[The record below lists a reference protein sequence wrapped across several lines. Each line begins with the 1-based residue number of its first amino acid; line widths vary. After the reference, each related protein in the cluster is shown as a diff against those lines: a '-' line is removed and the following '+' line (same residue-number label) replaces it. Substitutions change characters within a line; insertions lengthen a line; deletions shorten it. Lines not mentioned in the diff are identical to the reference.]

1 MPGSGSEYGPHA
13 KIQALPT
20 PAQSERED
28 SGLEGAEPDHALVK
42 AQAEAELAKIK
53 GVTHGLKE
61 IFETPGWA
69 TLLQGAGQWLTLG
82 AENTKALNQQD
93 HERQKLKLVQEHERA
108 MQLDRLNMEAEQRRS
123 VLGVITLFGLTLVA
137 VAVVVA
143 GITAIKWGWIDEKTA
158 AIAWIAIGGVAAQT
172 RRWMNSKSGSS
183 ATPPA

>member
-1 MPGSGSEYGPHA
+1 MPGSDSEHSPHA

-20 PAQSERED
+20 PTQSEHKD
-28 SGLEGAEPDHALVK
+28 SGLERAEPDHALVK

-53 GVTHGLKE
+53 GVKE

-82 AENTKALNQQD
+82 AENTKALNEQD

-123 VLGVITLFGLTLVA
+123 VLGVITLFGLTLLA
-137 VAVVVA
+137 VALVA
-143 GITAIKWGWIDEKTA
+143 AGLTAIKWGWIDEKTA
-158 AIAWIAIGGVAAQT
+158 AIACFVIGGVVAQT
-172 RRWMNSKSGSS
+172 RRWLNSKSAPSV
-183 ATPPA
+183 APPA